1 QVVTYGR
8 PFYAG
13 WGLTTDIYPPAR
25 RGRQL
30 SLEQLVAGTLI
41 LYPHYIDPVTLL
53 PCGPEH
59 LIERLDQAGDWRT
72 GLLVGIRRGQGAV
85 RRNWARSF
93 GGGSVRRMA
102 GVA

>member
-1 QVVTYGR
+1 VVTYGR

-13 WGLTTDIYPPAR
+13 WGLTTDIHPPAR
-25 RGRQL
+25 RGRAL
-30 SLEQLVAGTLI
+30 TLEQLVAATLI

-59 LIERLDQAGDWRT
+59 LIEQMDRAADWRT
-72 GLLVGIRRGQGAV
+72 GLLVGIRRGQGVV
-85 RRNWARSF
+85 RRSWSRSF
-93 GGGSVRRMA
+93 GRTLVRRMA